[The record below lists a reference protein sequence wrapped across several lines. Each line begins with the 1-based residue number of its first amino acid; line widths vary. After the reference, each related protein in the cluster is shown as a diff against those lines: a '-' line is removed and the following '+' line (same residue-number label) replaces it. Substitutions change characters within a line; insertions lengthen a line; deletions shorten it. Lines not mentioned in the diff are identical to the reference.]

1 MLRQGTQAYRKLLI
15 LVLLGLSLS
24 AAADLTTI
32 TAAYEVAVS
41 DLRLPGSENGTL
53 TFRRCPSCE
62 AQTLR
67 VTGKTRYV
75 VNDRGIALA
84 EFKNQLRR
92 VRNRNAVAATV
103 MHHLES
109 NTITAVRVIL

>member
-1 MLRQGTQAYRKLLI
+1 M
-15 LVLLGLSLS
+15 
-24 AAADLTTI
+24 
-32 TAAYEVAVS
+32 
-41 DLRLPGSENGTL
+41 
-53 TFRRCPSCE
+53 
-62 AQTLR
+62 R

-75 VNDRGIALA
+75 VNDRGVVLA

-109 NTITAVRVIL
+109 NTITAVRVNL

>member
-15 LVLLGLSLS
+15 LVLLGLSFS

-41 DLRLPGSENGTL
+41 DLRLPVSENGTL
-53 TFRRCPSCE
+53 TFKQCPDCE

-67 VTGKTRYV
+67 VTGRTRYLLD
-75 VNDRGIALA
+75 DRNVELA

-92 VRNRNAVAATV
+92 VRNRKTVAATV

-109 NTITAVRVIL
+109 NTITAISVNL

>member
-1 MLRQGTQAYRKLLI
+1 MYIRKLLV
-15 LVLLGLSLS
+15 LVLLGLSLA
-24 AAADLTTI
+24 AAADFRTI
-32 TAAYEVAVS
+32 TEAYEVDLS

-53 TFRRCPSCE
+53 TFKQCSDCE

-75 VNDRGIALA
+75 VNDRGVALS

-92 VRNRNAVAATV
+92 VRNRKTVAATV

-109 NTITAVRVIL
+109 NTITAISVNL